1 MLTITIDKL
10 TYTSSPQ
17 GSECVFVE
25 ILDAPGLLGG
35 NLGLKIFLVSR
46 EAQRA
51 RSKQHT
57 AWRRGIA
64 PAVGPFVVVSI
75 TGLGTRHGYL
85 TQVADRHR
93 DPTDIELGWLAQQLE
108 RAGLSPHDLGP
119 DNVGFINDRPVYL
132 DFGDHST

>member
-1 MLTITIDKL
+1 MLTIIIHPDTWQHA
-10 TYTSSPQ
+10 PR
-17 GSECVFVE
+17 GSECTFIE
-25 ILDAPGLLGG
+25 IESPGLLGG
-35 NLGLKIFLVSR
+35 NLALKVFGSWSK
-46 EAQRA
+46 ASKA
-51 RSKQHT
+51 RQKQHT

-64 PAVGPFVVVSI
+64 PAVGPLVDVIVK
-75 TGLGTRHGYL
+75 GHAGRHGYL